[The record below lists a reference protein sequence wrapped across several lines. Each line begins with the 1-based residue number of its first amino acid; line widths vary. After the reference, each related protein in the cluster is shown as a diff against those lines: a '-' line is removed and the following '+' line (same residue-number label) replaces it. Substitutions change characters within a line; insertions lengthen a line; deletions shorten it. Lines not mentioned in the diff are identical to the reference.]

1 MLVGCRSRLTATEC
15 LSHQWMQKKKPK
27 KMVRKSS
34 SKKLV
39 KQIEEKTEQAPVVVK
54 TTICTG
60 QDALLLPLDASK
72 ENLKELCSKSRSQS
86 PLEITAISPT
96 LAQLRILQKD
106 SKPSKTCGNDNDN
119 MPTPTGTTTA
129 ESRVM
134 AAGTLNTAVTT
145 SSVPQHTVTT
155 TSGVPQH
162 TTATTSV
169 APQHT
174 ATTTYSLPQ
183 YTATTTSSMPQHTAS
198 TSSRA
203 AVDTTPA
210 VDIVKGIADRQH
222 MSTTTWSQTTYR
234 TKTNNTNCS
243 NNFRR
248 ASDVSYTFSNFR
260 TSSAAAASSNF
271 LGQELRD
278 LQTMMLGDRSEAL
291 QQNSNLGGSGSSLHK
306 LLLNRQHLTAAVAD
320 RKPKFKFSSMNRDV
334 PAGSPPPVSNL
345 LYYMTA
351 AAAASSSSS
360 SSSCRSAPH
369 SKRASP
375 EHEST
380 SAREMLLQLFYGGS
394 DTVAEPN
401 LST

>member
-15 LSHQWMQKKKPK
+15 LSHQWMQKKNPK

-39 KQIEEKTEQAPVVVK
+39 KQIEEKTTQAPMVVK
-54 TTICTG
+54 TTTCTG
-60 QDALLLPLDASK
+60 PEALLLPLDASK

-86 PLEITAISPT
+86 PLEIAAVSPT

-106 SKPSKTCGNDNDN
+106 SKPPKTCGNDN
-119 MPTPTGTTTA
+119 MSTPAETATGECTA
-129 ESRVM
+129 TM
-134 AAGTLNTAVTT
+134 
-145 SSVPQHTVTT
+145 
-155 TSGVPQH
+155 TSGI
-162 TTATTSV
+162 
-169 APQHT
+169 PQHT
-174 ATTTYSLPQ
+174 ATTTSCAPKHTATTTFGTPQ
-183 YTATTTSSMPQHTAS
+183 HTATTTSGTPQHTAV
-198 TSSRA
+198 TSSGA
-203 AVDTTPA
+203 TVDKTPA
-210 VDIVKGIADRQH
+210 VDIVNGIAERQQTS
-222 MSTTTWSQTTYR
+222 STTTWSQTTYR
-234 TKTNNTNCS
+234 TMTNSVNCS
-243 NNFRR
+243 NNYRR

-260 TSSAAAASSNF
+260 TSTVAAASSNF

-278 LQTMMLGDRSEAL
+278 LQTMMLGDRSETL
-291 QQNSNLGGSGSSLHK
+291 QQDSSAGGSGSSLHK
-306 LLLNRQHLTAAVAD
+306 LLLNRQHLTAAVTD

-345 LYYMTA
+345 LYYMTAA

-380 SAREMLLQLFYGGS
+380 SAREMLLKLFYGGS